1 MNFDDDEIQKAIA
14 LSLQESKAKAK
25 APQQF
30 LETIVISSDDE
41 DDEQMPQGRKVSQAK
56 PSKEREVPASQSS
69 FLSERAQLEK
79 ERRERQQR
87 YLQAT
92 GKAKDAKNDD
102 DDEIQ
107 IVEPSTSQNTK
118 TSPSAPVPLTD
129 QLFFEGEIRPT
140 ATRLAEP
147 RQDRKTTF
155 RLTEILGPK
164 SDISFAILSTYAHDI
179 PWIYQFFEREVPVIF
194 VAHGESEGMRNI
206 LPNWIKTVPKLNG
219 PYGCMHMKF
228 MIIFYKTGRLR
239 VAISTANLVP
249 FDYRDIENVIWLQDI
264 PPRGTPIANGPKAD
278 DFPATMQRVLHGVNV
293 RRALELMVQ
302 EHPNLPLRKIEDLRS
317 RWDFGKVKV
326 HLVPSL
332 AGKHDGWPEVT
343 LTGHTRLMM
352 AIRNLG
358 LRTKKGKAARKLE
371 VEYQGSSIGTY
382 TTQWVNEFFYS
393 ARGESPQDYLDDS
406 KAKRAKLPY
415 PPLKII
421 FPSKKT
427 VQNSALGVQGGGTMF
442 CRKAQW
448 SGRNFPRDKF
458 YDSKSRAGKVLMHT
472 KVMRYLFTRLDLIT
486 SSQMIIGLLS
496 DKPVDVDDSDTEDS
510 DIEVVDAPIG
520 WGYLGSHNFT
530 PSAWGTLSGS
540 AFRPVLNIKNYEI
553 GIVFPIKNED
563 VLEKVTFWERP
574 PKRYDEG
581 GPWVCFSVRI
591 FWSSR

>member
-1 MNFDDDEIQKAIA
+1 MNFDDDQIQRAIA
-14 LSLQESKAKAK
+14 RSLQESIGKAK
-25 APQQF
+25 PQHF

-41 DDEQMPQGRKVSQAK
+41 DDEQVHQGMKAPRAE
-56 PSKEREVPASQSS
+56 PSKTREVVAPQSS
-69 FLSERAQLEK
+69 FLSERSQLEK
-79 ERRERQQR
+79 ERRERQHR

-92 GKAKDAKNDD
+92 GKGKAAKDDGD
-102 DDEIQ
+102 EEIQ
-107 IVEPSTSQNTK
+107 IVEPSTSRNMK
-118 TSPSAPVPLTD
+118 TSSSTPIPLTD

-147 RQDRKTTF
+147 RQDRKATF
-155 RLTEILGPK
+155 RLTEVLGPK

-194 VAHGESEGMRNI
+194 VTHGESEGMRNI

-239 VAISTANLVP
+239 VVISSANLIP
-249 FDYRDIENVIWLQDI
+249 FDYRDIENVVWLQDI
-264 PPRGTPIANGPKAD
+264 PPRGTPIANDLKAD
-278 DFPATMQRVLHGVNV
+278 DFPATIQRVLHGVNV
-293 RRALELMVQ
+293 RRPLELMLQ

-326 HLVPSL
+326 YLVPSL

-371 VEYQGSSIGTY
+371 VEYQASGSSIGTY

-393 ARGESPQDYLDDS
+393 ARGESAQDYLDDS
-406 KAKRAKLPY
+406 KAKRAKRPY

-427 VQNSALGVQGGGTMF
+427 VQESALGIRGGGTMF

-448 SGRNFPRDKF
+448 SGKSFPRDKF
-458 YDSKSRAGKVLMHT
+458 YDSRSRAGKVLMHT
-472 KVMRYLFTRLDLIT
+472 K
-486 SSQMIIGLLS
+486 MIIGLLS
-496 DKPVDVDDSDTEDS
+496 DGPIDVDDSDTEDS

-553 GIVFPIKNED
+553 GVVFPIKDEQA
-563 VLEKVTFWERP
+563 LEKVTFWERP

-581 GPWVCFSVRI
+581 GPWMQEEFN
-591 FWSSR
+591 

>member
-1 MNFDDDEIQKAIA
+1 MNFDHDEIQRAIS
-14 LSLQESKAKAK
+14 LSLQESRAKL
-25 APQQF
+25 PPHF
-30 LETIVISSDDE
+30 LETIVISSDDD
-41 DDEQMPQGRKVSQAK
+41 DDEVQQAMK
-56 PSKEREVPASQSS
+56 APPAELSKARELSAPQSS

-79 ERRERQQR
+79 ERQERQQR

-92 GKAKDAKNDD
+92 GKGKAAKNDD
-102 DDEIQ
+102 DEEIQ
-107 IVEPSTSQNTK
+107 IVEPLTSRNTK
-118 TSPSAPVPLTD
+118 TSSSAPIPLTG

-147 RQDRKTTF
+147 RQDRKATF

-179 PWIYQFFEREVPVIF
+179 SWIYQFFEREVPVIF
-194 VAHGESEGMRNI
+194 IAHGESEGMRNV

-239 VAISTANLVP
+239 MVISTANLVP
-249 FDYRDIENVIWLQDI
+249 FDYRDIENVVWLQDI
-264 PPRGTPIANGPKAD
+264 PPRGTPIVSDPKAD

-293 RRALELMVQ
+293 RQALELMLK
-302 EHPNLPLRKIEDLRS
+302 EHPNLPLLKIEDLRS
-317 RWDFGKVKV
+317 RWDFAKVKV
-326 HLVPSL
+326 HLIPSL

-343 LTGHTRLMM
+343 LTGHMRLMM

-358 LRTKKGKAARKLE
+358 LRTKKGKTARKLD

-393 ARGESPQDYLDDS
+393 ARGESPQDYLDGP

-415 PPLKII
+415 PSIKII

-427 VQNSALGVQGGGTMF
+427 VQESALGVQGGSTIF
-442 CRKAQW
+442 CRRAQW
-448 SGRNFPRDKF
+448 NGKNFPRDKF

-472 KVMRYLFTRLDLIT
+472 K
-486 SSQMIIGLLS
+486 MIIGLLS
-496 DKPVDVDDSDTEDS
+496 ENPVDVDDCDTENS
-510 DIEVVDAPIG
+510 DNEVVDAPIG

-540 AFRPVLNIKNYEI
+540 AFRPVLNLKNYEI
-553 GIVFPIKNED
+553 GIVFPIRNKEA
-563 VLEKVTFWERP
+563 LEKVTFWERP
-574 PKRYDEG
+574 PQRYDEG
-581 GPWVCFSVRI
+581 GPWVQEEFM
-591 FWSSR
+591 

>member
-25 APQQF
+25 SSQQF

-41 DDEQMPQGRKVSQAK
+41 DDEQMSQGMKASQAK

-69 FLSERAQLEK
+69 FLTERAQLEK

-87 YLQAT
+87 YLEAT
-92 GKAKDAKNDD
+92 GKAKDVNND

-118 TSPSAPVPLTD
+118 ISSPTPIPLTE

-147 RQDRKTTF
+147 RQDRKATF

-179 PWIYQFFEREVPVIF
+179 PWIYQFFEREIPVIF

-206 LPNWIKTVPKLNG
+206 LPNWIKTVPKLIG

-239 VAISTANLVP
+239 VVISTANLVP
-249 FDYRDIENVIWLQDI
+249 FDYRDIENVVWLQDI
-264 PPRGTPIANGPKAD
+264 PPRGTPTTNDPKAD
-278 DFPATMQRVLHGVNV
+278 DFPSTMQRVLHGVNV
-293 RRALELMVQ
+293 RRALELMAQ

-326 HLVPSL
+326 LLVPSL

-371 VEYQGSSIGTY
+371 LEYQGSSIGTY

-393 ARGESPQDYLDDS
+393 ARGESPQDYMNDS

-421 FPSKKT
+421 FPSKTT
-427 VQNSALGVQGGGTMF
+427 VQESALGVQGGGTMF

-448 SGRNFPRDKF
+448 SGKNFPRDRF
-458 YDSKSRAGKVLMHT
+458 YDSKSCAGKVLMHT
-472 KVMRYLFTRLDLIT
+472 K
-486 SSQMIIGLLS
+486 MIIGLLS

-530 PSAWGTLSGS
+530 PSAWGNLSGS

-553 GIVFPIKNED
+553 GIVFPIKNEEA
-563 VLEKVTFWERP
+563 LQKVTVWERP

-581 GPWVCFSVRI
+581 GPWMQEEFI
-591 FWSSR
+591 

>member
-1 MNFDDDEIQKAIA
+1 MNFDDDQIQKAIA
-14 LSLQESKAKAK
+14 LSLQESQAKAK
-25 APQQF
+25 SPPQF

-41 DDEQMPQGRKVSQAK
+41 DDEQMSQGMKASQAK
-56 PSKEREVPASQSS
+56 PSNERGVPASQSS
-69 FLSERAQLEK
+69 FLTERAQLEK

-102 DDEIQ
+102 DDGIQ
-107 IVEPSTSQNTK
+107 IMEPSTSQNTK
-118 TSPSAPVPLTD
+118 TSPSMPIPLTD

-147 RQDRKTTF
+147 RQDRKATF

-164 SDISFAILSTYAHDI
+164 SDISFAILSSYAHDI

-239 VAISTANLVP
+239 MVISTGNLVP
-249 FDYRDIENVIWLQDI
+249 FDYRDIENVVWLQDI
-264 PPRGTPIANGPKAD
+264 PPRGTPIVNDPKAD

-317 RWDFGKVKV
+317 RWDFGKVRV
-326 HLVPSL
+326 LLVPSL

-371 VEYQGSSIGTY
+371 LEYQGSSIGTY

-421 FPSKKT
+421 FPSKTT
-427 VQNSALGVQGGGTMF
+427 VQESALGVQGGGTMF

-448 SGRNFPRDKF
+448 SGKYFPRDRF

-472 KVMRYLFTRLDLIT
+472 K
-486 SSQMIIGLLS
+486 MIIGLLS

-553 GIVFPIKNED
+553 GIVFPIRNEE
-563 VLEKVTFWERP
+563 VLQKVTFWERP
-574 PKRYDEG
+574 PKRYDEN
-581 GPWVCFSVRI
+581 GPWMQEEFN
-591 FWSSR
+591 

>member
-1 MNFDDDEIQKAIA
+1 MNLNDDEIRGAIT
-14 LSLQESKAKAK
+14 LSLQESQAKAK
-25 APQQF
+25 SPQQF

-41 DDEQMPQGRKVSQAK
+41 DDEQMLQGMRASQAEV
-56 PSKEREVPASQSS
+56 SKGREAPAFQSS
-69 FLSERAQLEK
+69 FLTERAQLEK
-79 ERRERQQR
+79 ERQERQQR

-92 GKAKDAKNDD
+92 GKTKAAKNDN

-107 IVEPSTSQNTK
+107 IMEPSTSQNTK
-118 TSPSAPVPLTD
+118 TSSSTPIPLTD

-147 RQDRKTTF
+147 RQDRKATF

-179 PWIYQFFEREVPVIF
+179 SWIYQFFEREVPVIF

-206 LPNWIKTVPKLNG
+206 LPNWIKTVPKLIG

-249 FDYRDIENVIWLQDI
+249 FDYRDIENVVWLQDI
-264 PPRGTPIANGPKAD
+264 PPRGTPIANDPKAD

-293 RRALELMVQ
+293 RRALELMVR
-302 EHPNLPLRKIEDLRS
+302 EHPNLPLRRIEDLRS

-326 HLVPSL
+326 LLVPSL
-332 AGKHDGWPEVT
+332 AGKHDGWSEVT

-358 LRTKKGKAARKLE
+358 LRTKKGKAARKLDI
-371 VEYQGSSIGTY
+371 EYQGSSIGTY

-406 KAKRAKLPY
+406 KTKRAKLPY
-415 PPLKII
+415 PPLEII
-421 FPSKKT
+421 FPSKTT
-427 VQNSALGVQGGGTMF
+427 VQESALGVQGGGTMF

-448 SGRNFPRDKF
+448 SGKNFPRDRF
-458 YDSKSRAGKVLMHT
+458 YDSKSLAGPVLMHT
-472 KVMRYLFTRLDLIT
+472 K
-486 SSQMIIGLLS
+486 MIIGLLS
-496 DKPVDVDDSDTEDS
+496 DEPVDVDDSDTEDS

-553 GIVFPIKNED
+553 GIVFPIKNEE
-563 VLEKVTFWERP
+563 VLQKVTFWERP
-574 PKRYDEG
+574 PKRYDEN
-581 GPWVCFSVRI
+581 GPWMQEEFI
-591 FWSSR
+591 

>member
-25 APQQF
+25 SSQQF

-41 DDEQMPQGRKVSQAK
+41 DDEQMSQGMKASQAK

-69 FLSERAQLEK
+69 FLTERAQLEK

-87 YLQAT
+87 YLEAT
-92 GKAKDAKNDD
+92 GKAKDVNND

-118 TSPSAPVPLTD
+118 ISSPTPIPLTE

-147 RQDRKTTF
+147 RQDRKATF

-179 PWIYQFFEREVPVIF
+179 PWIYQFFEREIPVIF

-206 LPNWIKTVPKLNG
+206 LPNWIKTVPKLIG

-239 VAISTANLVP
+239 VVISTANLVP
-249 FDYRDIENVIWLQDI
+249 FDYRDIENMVWLQDI
-264 PPRGTPIANGPKAD
+264 PPRGTPTTNDPKAD
-278 DFPATMQRVLHGVNV
+278 DFPSTMQRVLHGVNV
-293 RRALELMVQ
+293 RRALELMAQ

-326 HLVPSL
+326 LLVPSL

-371 VEYQGSSIGTY
+371 LEYQGSSIGTY

-393 ARGESPQDYLDDS
+393 ARGESPQDYMNDS

-421 FPSKKT
+421 FPSKTT
-427 VQNSALGVQGGGTMF
+427 VQESALGVQGGGTMF

-448 SGRNFPRDKF
+448 SGKNFPRDRF
-458 YDSKSRAGKVLMHT
+458 YDSKSCAGKVLMHT
-472 KVMRYLFTRLDLIT
+472 K
-486 SSQMIIGLLS
+486 MIIGLLS

-530 PSAWGTLSGS
+530 PSAWGNLSGS

-553 GIVFPIKNED
+553 GIVFPIKNEEA
-563 VLEKVTFWERP
+563 LQKVTVWERP

-581 GPWVCFSVRI
+581 GPWMQEEFI
-591 FWSSR
+591 

>member
-1 MNFDDDEIQKAIA
+1 MNFDDDEIRKAIA

-25 APQQF
+25 TPQQF

-41 DDEQMPQGRKVSQAK
+41 DDEQMPQGRTVSQAK
-56 PSKEREVPASQSS
+56 PSKEREVLASQSS

-92 GKAKDAKNDD
+92 RKAKDAKNDD

-118 TSPSAPVPLTD
+118 TSSSAPVPLTD

-147 RQDRKTTF
+147 RQDRKATF

-194 VAHGESEGMRNI
+194 VTHGESEGMRNV

-239 VAISTANLVP
+239 VVISTANLVP
-249 FDYRDIENVIWLQDI
+249 FDYRDIENVVWLQDI
-264 PPRGTPIANGPKAD
+264 PPRGTPIANDPKAD

-352 AIRNLG
+352 AVRNLG

-406 KAKRAKLPY
+406 KTKRAKLPY

-427 VQNSALGVQGGGTMF
+427 VQESALGVRGGGTMF

-448 SGRNFPRDKF
+448 NGKTFPRDRF

-472 KVMRYLFTRLDLIT
+472 K
-486 SSQMIIGLLS
+486 MIIGLLS

-553 GIVFPIKNED
+553 GIVFPIKNEEA
-563 VLEKVTFWERP
+563 LEKVTFWERP
-574 PKRYDEG
+574 PERYDEG
-581 GPWVCFSVRI
+581 GPWMQEEFNQ
-591 FWSSR
+591 

>member
-25 APQQF
+25 SSQQF

-41 DDEQMPQGRKVSQAK
+41 DDEQMSQGMKASQAK

-69 FLSERAQLEK
+69 FLTERAQLEK

-87 YLQAT
+87 YLEAT
-92 GKAKDAKNDD
+92 GKAKDVNND

-118 TSPSAPVPLTD
+118 ISSPTPIPLTE

-147 RQDRKTTF
+147 RQDRKATF

-179 PWIYQFFEREVPVIF
+179 PWIYQFFEREIPVIF

-206 LPNWIKTVPKLNG
+206 LPNWIKTVPKLIG

-239 VAISTANLVP
+239 VVISTANLVP
-249 FDYRDIENVIWLQDI
+249 FDYRDIENVVWLQDI
-264 PPRGTPIANGPKAD
+264 PPRGTPTTNDPKAD
-278 DFPATMQRVLHGVNV
+278 DFPSTMQRVLHGVNV
-293 RRALELMVQ
+293 RRALELMAQ

-326 HLVPSL
+326 LLVPSL

-371 VEYQGSSIGTY
+371 LEYQGSSIGTY

-393 ARGESPQDYLDDS
+393 ARGESPQDYMDDS

-421 FPSKKT
+421 FPSKTT
-427 VQNSALGVQGGGTMF
+427 VQESALGVQGGGTMF

-448 SGRNFPRDKF
+448 SGKNFPRDRF
-458 YDSKSRAGKVLMHT
+458 YDSKSCAGKVLMHT
-472 KVMRYLFTRLDLIT
+472 K
-486 SSQMIIGLLS
+486 MIIGLLS

-530 PSAWGTLSGS
+530 PSAWGNLSGS

-553 GIVFPIKNED
+553 GIVFPIKNEEA
-563 VLEKVTFWERP
+563 LQKVTVWERP

-581 GPWVCFSVRI
+581 GPWMQEEFI
-591 FWSSR
+591 

>member
-1 MNFDDDEIQKAIA
+1 MNFDDQIQRAIA
-14 LSLQESKAKAK
+14 LSLQESSGKAK
-25 APQQF
+25 PSHF

-41 DDEQMPQGRKVSQAK
+41 DDEQIHQGSKAEPLK
-56 PSKEREVPASQSS
+56 PPEVVAPKSS

-92 GKAKDAKNDD
+92 GKGKAPKNDD
-102 DDEIQ
+102 DEEIQ

-118 TSPSAPVPLTD
+118 TFSSAPIPLTD

-140 ATRLAEP
+140 ATRFAEP
-147 RQDRKTTF
+147 RQDRKATF

-164 SDISFAILSTYAHDI
+164 PDISFAILSTYAHDI
-179 PWIYQFFEREVPVIF
+179 PWIYQFFEREVPMIF

-206 LPNWIKTVPKLNG
+206 LPNWIKTVPKLIG

-239 VAISTANLVP
+239 VVISSANLVP

-264 PPRGTPIANGPKAD
+264 PPRGTPIANDPKAN
-278 DFPATMQRVLHGVNV
+278 DFPAIMQRVLHGVNV
-293 RRALELMVQ
+293 RRPLELMLQ

-358 LRTKKGKAARKLE
+358 LRTKKGKATRKLE
-371 VEYQGSSIGTY
+371 GSSIGTY

-406 KAKRAKLPY
+406 KAKRSKLPY

-427 VQNSALGVQGGGTMF
+427 VQESALGVQGGGTIF

-448 SGRNFPRDKF
+448 NGKNFPRDKF

-472 KVMRYLFTRLDLIT
+472 K
-486 SSQMIIGLLS
+486 MIIGLLS
-496 DKPVDVDDSDTEDS
+496 DKAIDVDDSETEDS
-510 DIEVVDAPIG
+510 DIEEIDAPIG

-553 GIVFPIKNED
+553 GIVFPIKNEEA
-563 VLEKVTFWERP
+563 LEKVTFWERP

-581 GPWVCFSVRI
+581 GPWIQEEFN
-591 FWSSR
+591 